1 MFFCIIEVIK
11 SIICEKANKKKED
24 IMGNVKRIYV
34 EKKDDYAVK
43 GRELQEDIA
52 NYLSIANVN

>member
-1 MFFCIIEVIK
+1 
-11 SIICEKANKKKED
+11 
-24 IMGNVKRIYV
+24 MGNVKRIYV

-52 NYLSIANVN
+52 FCKEALGFYESDTDYRET